1 MEPAMIPVDTIG
13 RLTSLARFARDPQGE
28 IGSILKQLAEEVS
41 FDVVTFYRLL
51 PKQGLL
57 RPEHSNL
64 GVTYV
69 AGTGFFRSGEGIVGA
84 CADKGEVLH
93 VSIGDKSD
101 PASEKWGEDFQGYKT
116 LLAAPV
122 ALEGNL
128 TGVLLFLHREHRP
141 VGPEEREVF
150 SLLGREL
157 AWVMTAAGFQK
168 TSQTRERELAALSE
182 ISRAAGST
190 LELGPLT
197 DMILRTAVQVMDAK
211 GGVLRVLDED
221 KDFYRLTSSYGK
233 GLTHHMEFR
242 PGADS
247 ECVVVRSGA
256 PYLMRDSKNDLVCRE
271 EMRYGISS
279 CVCVPLEHDGRTVGV
294 LSVYDKE
301 TSSPGGEAGF
311 GEGDTELLQTMA
323 GFIASA
329 LVRAMH
335 HRKIAQLVAE
345 KEAMVH
351 ELSIL
356 YATSAA
362 MMKTVDID
370 LVLRVILMGVTVG
383 DGLGFN
389 RAMLFLVNRG
399 DGMLEGRVGAGP
411 GSADEAGRVWSE
423 IQKYR
428 WSLSDWLD
436 WALEQDKWAG
446 EEGVINRVARGI
458 RVSLDDERCVLIQ
471 CLRQKKAFTV
481 PPGHGLYG
489 REMLGPLEVGGEFA
503 CAPIL
508 ARGEPLGVIL
518 VDNIYSARPIG
529 ERDLRFL
536 TAFASQAG
544 LAIQNALLYE
554 GLRKAHKELQ
564 AVQQRL
570 IQSERLAALGEF
582 SASVA
587 HEIRNPLVS
596 IGGYARLLQK
606 KHRDVYS
613 QIIYQEVG
621 RLENILNRVLAFS
634 KAAPAEWKE
643 EDLNFIVEESLQAAL
658 GGTDP
663 RRLEIRREWT
673 RPLPAVHCDKG
684 QLKQVF
690 VNLIQ
695 NSLEAMEGRG
705 VLAVK
710 TYLSSEEDGL
720 WAVAEVMD
728 TGKGIPGDLIHNIF
742 NPFFTTKEK
751 GTGLGL
757 AITRRIVEA
766 HGGRIELVNR
776 PGEGSIF
783 KVKLP
788 VAM

>member
-1 MEPAMIPVDTIG
+1 MNPVEAIRRVT
-13 RLTSLARFARDPQGE
+13 TLAQFARDPQGE
-28 IGSILKQLAEEVS
+28 IGALLKQLAEEMS
-41 FDVVTFYRLL
+41 FDVVTLYRFV
-51 PKQGLL
+51 PEQGLL
-57 RPEHSNL
+57 RPEQSNL
-64 GVTYV
+64 GVGFV
-69 AGTGFFRSGEGIVGA
+69 VGTGSFRLGEGMIGA
-84 CADKGEVLH
+84 CAERGEA
-93 VSIGDKSD
+93 IWAACGAG
-101 PASEKWGEDFQGYKT
+101 PEASEGSRWVQEFEGYKT
-116 LLAAPV
+116 LAAAPV
-122 ALEGNL
+122 MREGNL
-128 TGVLLFLHREHRP
+128 TGVVLFLHREHRP
-141 VGPEEREVF
+141 IGSEEMQAL
-150 SLLGREL
+150 STIGKEL

-168 TSQTRERELAALSE
+168 TSQARERELAALSE
-182 ISRAAGST
+182 ISRAVGST

-197 DMILRTAVQVMDAK
+197 DMILRTAVQVTGAR
-211 GGVLRVLDED
+211 GGVLRVLDEGRD
-221 KDFYRLTSSYGK
+221 VYRLTSSYGK
-233 GLTHHMEFR
+233 GPARHEEFSS
-242 PGADS
+242 GADS
-247 ECVVVRSGA
+247 ECVVVRTGA
-256 PYLMRDSKNDLVCRE
+256 PYVMRDIRNDLVCRE

-279 CVCVPLEHDGRTVGV
+279 CVCVPLEHEGRTVGV

-301 TSSPGGEAGF
+301 ASADGGEAGF

-335 HRKIAQLVAE
+335 HRRIQELVAE

-356 YATSAA
+356 HATSEAL
-362 MMKTVDID
+362 MKTVEMD
-370 LVLRVILMGVTVG
+370 LILRVILMGVTMG

-389 RAMLFLVNRG
+389 RAMLFLVNRA
-399 DGMLEGRVGAGP
+399 DGVLEGRVGAGP

-423 IQKYR
+423 IQNYR
-428 WSLSDWLD
+428 WTLSEWLD
-436 WALEQDKWAG
+436 WALAQDRWAG
-446 EEGVINRVARGI
+446 EEGLINRVARNI
-458 RVSLDDERCVLIQ
+458 RVPLDDERCVLIR
-471 CLRQKKAFTV
+471 CLREKKAFAM
-481 PPGHGLYG
+481 PAGHGLYG
-489 REMLGPLEVGGEFA
+489 SEMLGPLEVGGEFA

-518 VDNIYSARPIG
+518 VDNIYSSRPIG
-529 ERDLRFL
+529 QRDLRFL

-544 LAIQNALLYE
+544 LAIQNAQLYE

-606 KHRDVYS
+606 KHRDAYS

-643 EDLNFIVEESLQAAL
+643 EDLNLVVEESLQAAI
-658 GGTDP
+658 GGTDN

-673 RPLPAVHCDKG
+673 QSLPPIHCDKG

-690 VNLIQ
+690 LNLVQ
-695 NSLEAMEGRG
+695 NALEAMEGRG
-705 VLAVK
+705 ILTVR

-720 WAVAEVMD
+720 WAVAEVVD
-728 TGKGIPGDLIHNIF
+728 TGKGIPGELIHNVF

-776 PGEGSIF
+776 PGEGSTF

-788 VAM
+788 VAA